1 MRLAGRVVTV
11 IALCLAIGLHWAA
24 LQSIAWTKMFVANAT
39 QSSSLAQAVAKT
51 FDGSHPCDLCKG
63 INAAQ
68 HSQKKQQAQPA
79 PSKPDLICTAR
90 PIRIIS
96 SFQDFHYPENAVP
109 ISERGQSPPVPPPRT
124 VLA

>member
-1 MRLAGRVVTV
+1 
-11 IALCLAIGLHWAA
+11 
-24 LQSIAWTKMFVANAT
+24 MFVANAKQT
-39 QSSSLAQAVAKT
+39 PSLAEAVAKT
-51 FDGSHPCDLCKG
+51 FDGNHPCDLCKG

-68 HSQKKQQAQPA
+68 HSQKKQEAQPA

-96 SFQDFHYPENAVP
+96 SFQDFHYAESAVP
-109 ISERGQSPPVPPPRT
+109 VSERGQSPPVPPPRT